1 MIRSIS
7 TSFGALLLCFS
18 FRHAGREHECV
29 FVEYLYPE
37 AGQQDGLPLE
47 TRYSH
52 TRKRVL
58 AVVPVEAV
66 LFLAPLFTVLPM
78 KVGGGQA
85 QRAPGAGLRAERRH
99 LHQPLAACAR

>member
-1 MIRSIS
+1 M
-7 TSFGALLLCFS
+7 LLCFS

-78 KVGGGQA
+78 E
-85 QRAPGAGLRAERRH
+85 APRPNAHPVYVLNDDIYVN
-99 LHQPLAACAR
+99 L